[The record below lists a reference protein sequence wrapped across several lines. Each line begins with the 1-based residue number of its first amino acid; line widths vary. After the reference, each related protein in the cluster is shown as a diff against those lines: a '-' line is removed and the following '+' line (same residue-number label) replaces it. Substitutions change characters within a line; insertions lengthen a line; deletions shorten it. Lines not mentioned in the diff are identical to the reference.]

1 MDKYFLDFERPL
13 EEIYKQI
20 QALEIVSKENPDLQ
34 AQIDLLSKKYQEKE
48 KKLYSNLSSWEK
60 VMVAR
65 HPERPHTSD
74 FIKLIFDEFDEL
86 HGDRNFGDDPS
97 IIGGLATLENIPVMI
112 IGHEKGRGTQEKLK
126 RNFGMPQPEGYRKAK
141 RLMLL
146 AEKFEIPI
154 VTFIDTSGA
163 YPGIEGEER
172 GQSEAIATNLAI
184 MSDIETR
191 LLSVVTG
198 EGGSGGALAI
208 GISDYSAMLEN
219 SVYSVASPEACASI
233 VWRSSDMSKEAA
245 NAMKLCSQDLHDLK
259 LIDEIISEP
268 IGGAHRDKDLILEN
282 VRNALNKNLENFKQ
296 MSSEE
301 IFDGRKNKF
310 LRIGRSKGF
319 MSNLDELSSLN
330 LEKNNFNHFLKSK
343 KIFVVGVGL
352 TIFVIG
358 LILYFL

>member
-48 KKLYSNLSSWEK
+48 QKLYSNLSSWEK

-154 VTFIDTSGA
+154 ITFIDTSGA

-268 IGGAHRDKDLILEN
+268 IGGAHSNHNETALAIKTSLLKNLLNLNKMNIKDILEK
-282 VRNALNKNLENFKQ
+282 RYQRLT
-296 MSSEE
+296 S
-301 IFDGRKNKF
+301 
-310 LRIGRSKGF
+310 IGK
-319 MSNLDELSSLN
+319 
-330 LEKNNFNHFLKSK
+330 
-343 KIFVVGVGL
+343 
-352 TIFVIG
+352 
-358 LILYFL
+358 

>member
-34 AQIDLLSKKYQEKE
+34 AQIDLLSKKYLEKE

-97 IIGGLATLENIPVMI
+97 IIGGLATLENISVMI

-268 IGGAHRDKDLILEN
+268 IGGAHSNHNETALAIKTSLLKNLLNLNKMNIKDILEK
-282 VRNALNKNLENFKQ
+282 RYQRLT
-296 MSSEE
+296 S
-301 IFDGRKNKF
+301 
-310 LRIGRSKGF
+310 IGK
-319 MSNLDELSSLN
+319 
-330 LEKNNFNHFLKSK
+330 
-343 KIFVVGVGL
+343 
-352 TIFVIG
+352 
-358 LILYFL
+358 

>member
-1 MDKYFLDFERPL
+1 MDKYFLDFERPI

-20 QALEIVSKENPDLQ
+20 QELEIVSKENPDLQ

-48 KKLYSNLSSWEK
+48 KKLYLNLSSWEK

-268 IGGAHRDKDLILEN
+268 IGGAHSNHNETALAIKTSLLKNLLNLNKMNIKDILEK
-282 VRNALNKNLENFKQ
+282 RYQRLT
-296 MSSEE
+296 S
-301 IFDGRKNKF
+301 
-310 LRIGRSKGF
+310 IGK
-319 MSNLDELSSLN
+319 
-330 LEKNNFNHFLKSK
+330 
-343 KIFVVGVGL
+343 
-352 TIFVIG
+352 
-358 LILYFL
+358 

>member
-112 IGHEKGRGTQEKLK
+112 IGHEKGRRNKEKLK

-268 IGGAHRDKDLILEN
+268 IGGAHSNHNETALAIKTSLLKNLLNLNKMNIKDILEK
-282 VRNALNKNLENFKQ
+282 RYQRLT
-296 MSSEE
+296 S
-301 IFDGRKNKF
+301 
-310 LRIGRSKGF
+310 IGK
-319 MSNLDELSSLN
+319 
-330 LEKNNFNHFLKSK
+330 
-343 KIFVVGVGL
+343 
-352 TIFVIG
+352 
-358 LILYFL
+358 

>member
-97 IIGGLATLENIPVMI
+97 IIGGLATLENISVMI

-268 IGGAHRDKDLILEN
+268 IGGAHSNHTETALAIKTSLLKNLLNLNKMNIKDILEK
-282 VRNALNKNLENFKQ
+282 RYQRLT
-296 MSSEE
+296 S
-301 IFDGRKNKF
+301 
-310 LRIGRSKGF
+310 IGK
-319 MSNLDELSSLN
+319 
-330 LEKNNFNHFLKSK
+330 
-343 KIFVVGVGL
+343 
-352 TIFVIG
+352 
-358 LILYFL
+358 

>member
-208 GISDYSAMLEN
+208 GVSDYSAMLEN

-268 IGGAHRDKDLILEN
+268 IGGAHSNHNETALAIKTSLLKNLLNLNKMNVKDILEK
-282 VRNALNKNLENFKQ
+282 RYQRLT
-296 MSSEE
+296 S
-301 IFDGRKNKF
+301 
-310 LRIGRSKGF
+310 IGK
-319 MSNLDELSSLN
+319 
-330 LEKNNFNHFLKSK
+330 
-343 KIFVVGVGL
+343 
-352 TIFVIG
+352 
-358 LILYFL
+358 

>member
-268 IGGAHRDKDLILEN
+268 IGGAHSNHNETALAIKTSLLKNLLSLNKMNIKDILEK
-282 VRNALNKNLENFKQ
+282 RYQRLT
-296 MSSEE
+296 S
-301 IFDGRKNKF
+301 
-310 LRIGRSKGF
+310 IGK
-319 MSNLDELSSLN
+319 
-330 LEKNNFNHFLKSK
+330 
-343 KIFVVGVGL
+343 
-352 TIFVIG
+352 
-358 LILYFL
+358 

>member
-60 VMVAR
+60 VIVAR

-245 NAMKLCSQDLHDLK
+245 NAMKLCSQDLLDLK

-268 IGGAHRDKDLILEN
+268 IGGAHSNHNETALAIKTSLLKNLLNLNKMNVKDILEK
-282 VRNALNKNLENFKQ
+282 RYQRLT
-296 MSSEE
+296 S
-301 IFDGRKNKF
+301 
-310 LRIGRSKGF
+310 IGK
-319 MSNLDELSSLN
+319 
-330 LEKNNFNHFLKSK
+330 
-343 KIFVVGVGL
+343 
-352 TIFVIG
+352 
-358 LILYFL
+358 

>member
-172 GQSEAIATNLAI
+172 GQSEAIASNLAI

-268 IGGAHRDKDLILEN
+268 IGGAHSNHNETALAIKTSLLKNLLNLNKMNVKDILEK
-282 VRNALNKNLENFKQ
+282 RYQRLT
-296 MSSEE
+296 S
-301 IFDGRKNKF
+301 
-310 LRIGRSKGF
+310 IGK
-319 MSNLDELSSLN
+319 
-330 LEKNNFNHFLKSK
+330 
-343 KIFVVGVGL
+343 
-352 TIFVIG
+352 
-358 LILYFL
+358 

>member
-245 NAMKLCSQDLHDLK
+245 NAMKLCSQDLYDLE

-268 IGGAHRDKDLILEN
+268 IGGAHSNHNETALAIKTSLLKNLLNLNKMNIKDILEK
-282 VRNALNKNLENFKQ
+282 RYQRLT
-296 MSSEE
+296 S
-301 IFDGRKNKF
+301 
-310 LRIGRSKGF
+310 IGK
-319 MSNLDELSSLN
+319 
-330 LEKNNFNHFLKSK
+330 
-343 KIFVVGVGL
+343 
-352 TIFVIG
+352 
-358 LILYFL
+358 